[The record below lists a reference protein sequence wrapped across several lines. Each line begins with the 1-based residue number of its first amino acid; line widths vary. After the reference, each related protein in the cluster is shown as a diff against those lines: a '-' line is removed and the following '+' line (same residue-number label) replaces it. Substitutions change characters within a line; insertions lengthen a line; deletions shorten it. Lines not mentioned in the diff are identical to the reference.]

1 MMMRKRYSLLTVV
14 SVAFISAVAVAA
26 AIAWNG
32 SVRMAR
38 GVDIA
43 GEQKQDAGVTQA
55 AWFQAQPKSFADLA
69 EKVQAAVV
77 NVSTSKKAALRG
89 RVQPFPRFG
98 PRDPFDD
105 FFEKFFEGMP
115 NQQGPEQHSLGS
127 GFIIDEKGIILTNTH
142 VVSQADEIEVELSD
156 GRKFKAEVVGTDE
169 KTDIAVIQVKPKGD
183 LPTVTLGDS
192 AKLRAGDW
200 VMAIGNPFG
209 LEHTVTVGVVSA
221 VGRLIGGGPFAKFIQ
236 TDASINPGNSGGPLF
251 NIDGEVVGINSMIY
265 AGGQGIGFAIPID
278 LAKQVLPQLIEK
290 GSFSHGWLGVAI
302 QKITPEL
309 AKSFGLDK
317 EDGALVTEVYGG
329 SPAAE
334 AGLMRGDVIVEF
346 NGEKVEDPYDLSLFV
361 GNSNPGTKVKIKAQR
376 NGEEKDFEVKLG
388 EQSAEAGSPRTPA
401 QDKGAAGKSDT
412 LGLVVRSITPQ
423 DARELDVPGNFKGIV
438 VQRVEPG
445 SAAERAD
452 VRSGDVIL
460 EINSTKIQS
469 AEDYDSAVKGLKQ
482 GDLVRLFIKRG
493 RASVYLAF
501 KL

>member
-1 MMMRKRYSLLTVV
+1 MKKKYSFLTVV
-14 SVAFISAVAVAA
+14 FVALISAAAVAA
-26 AIAWNG
+26 GIVSIG
-32 SVRMAR
+32 SVKTAQ
-38 GVDIA
+38 GVDIV
-43 GEQKQDAGVTQA
+43 GKQQQDAHVAQA

-77 NVSTSKKAALRG
+77 NISTSKKAVSRG
-89 RVQPFPRFG
+89 RVSPFPRFG

-115 NQQGPEQHSLGS
+115 NQQMPKQHSLGS
-127 GFIIDEKGIILTNTH
+127 GFIIDKKGTILTNTH
-142 VVSQADEIEVELSD
+142 VVSQADEIEVELAD

-169 KTDIAVIQVKPKGD
+169 KTDIAVIRVKPKGE
-183 LPTVTLGDS
+183 LPTVMLGDS
-192 AKLRAGDW
+192 SKLRAGDW

-251 NIDGEVVGINSMIY
+251 NIDGEVVGINSMVY

-278 LAKQVLPQLIEK
+278 LVKQVLPQLIEK

-317 EDGALVTEVYGG
+317 EDGALITEVYGG
-329 SPAAE
+329 SPAAK
-334 AGLMRGDVIVEF
+334 AGLVRGDVITQF

-361 GNSNPGTKVKIKAQR
+361 GNSNPGTKVKIKVLR
-376 NGEEKDFEVKLG
+376 NGEDKEFEVTLG
-388 EQSAEAGSPRTPA
+388 EQSADAGYPKTPGEGKASP
-401 QDKGAAGKSDT
+401 GKADSM
-412 LGLVVRSITPQ
+412 GLVVRGITPQ

-460 EINSTKIQS
+460 EINNVKIQS
-469 AEDYDSAVKGLKQ
+469 AEDYENAVKGLKE

-493 RASVYLAF
+493 HASVYLAF